1 MQIGNKVLQENN
13 ITSFRIPKIFK
24 HRIQN
29 NKDYLEMERIH
40 FPFNNTEIEVFN
52 KLNKYFKIIHFHA
65 NNCCG
70 TRNHNGV
77 IIPNVFECTYLN
89 LKFFNN
95 YYELNTEV
103 IPGVLDMKNVL
114 ENNEIIINYEPFVNN
129 LNFKTNFL
137 I

>member
-1 MQIGNKVLQENN
+1 MDIEGYEIPWIKTLKEDHLTRISQIVIE
-13 ITSFRIPKIFK
+13 F
-24 HRIQN
+24 
-29 NKDYLEMERIH
+29 H

-89 LKFFNN
+89 LKFFN
-95 YYELNTEV
+95 
-103 IPGVLDMKNVL
+103 
-114 ENNEIIINYEPFVNN
+114 
-129 LNFKTNFL
+129 
-137 I
+137 